1 MCFFVSTSRRQVREA
16 AFLLSFEKLFRDDP
30 LDVIFESAKEVDDF
44 DFNDEAKQLV
54 RNICDNADKLDEIIA
69 EFSDKR
75 AVSRIPKVNL
85 ALLRL
90 AIYESMFDER
100 VPVNVA
106 ISEAVKLAQAY
117 ALDSDVSF
125 VNGVLGS
132 FSKSEHVKDKAEDTQ

>member
-1 MCFFVSTSRRQVREA
+1 MASPRRRVREA

-30 LDVIFESAKEVDDF
+30 LNEIFEAAKEVDDF
-44 DFNDEAKQLV
+44 DFNEEAQNIVVQIYERADE
-54 RNICDNADKLDEIIA
+54 LDGIIA

-85 ALLRL
+85 AILRL
-90 AIYESMFDER
+90 AIYESMYDDR

-106 ISEAVKLAQAY
+106 ISEAVQLTQMY
-117 ALDSDVSF
+117 ALGSDVSF

-132 FSKSEHVKDKAEDTQ
+132 FSKSDHVKDKLDDKVNKEQ

>member
-1 MCFFVSTSRRQVREA
+1 MSTSRRQVREA

-132 FSKSEHVKDKAEDTQ
+132 FSKSEHVKNKAEDTQ